1 MKDTIKYLMKDTIKY
16 LVWIFAIVPFLIA
29 CGDSN
34 TDEAPTDDFD
44 VRFELP
50 ATVDVAKGGELTFTV
65 KEGKSPQTTDSF
77 LLEGGGISYLCSI
90 LSVSS
95 ESFTVRLADECE
107 SGSYTAYLKR
117 DARKKQI
124 GKIYINIVDKIDF
137 EPSAG
142 TTVFGLVSSEEGPVA
157 NVVVSDGT
165 EVTVTDDKG
174 IYELKSAKKWG
185 YVFISVPSGYEVAA
199 EGVFPQFYQTLK
211 GAADVVEQKDF
222 KLTKVDGQDRYKLF
236 LLGDMH
242 LANRTNDAAQF
253 TQFTTDLNAYM
264 AQHSGQK
271 MYALTLGDMT
281 WDLYWYKNNYALP
294 QYRETINRQ
303 VKNLQIYHTMGNH
316 DNDFMTTSDYDAAVK
331 YVDCIG
337 PTFYSFNIGQVHYV
351 VMDNIDC
358 SAYNGTDSRNYVK
371 KLSNEQLNWLA
382 KDLAYVDKSTPLI
395 EAMHAQ
401 IYKPTSTG
409 FAFDHDSANTEA
421 LLAALDGYEVHFV
434 TGHTH
439 KVYNITP
446 DDDVVKGRD
455 IHEHNSG
462 AICASWWW
470 SGNLTPGVHVSIDG
484 APGGYA
490 IWDIDGTDF
499 AWLYKSTG
507 WPEEYQF
514 RSYDLNNVSFS
525 MDDVP
530 NIPSNVLI
538 QLAYKKYVNAYPENS
553 DNEVLIKI
561 WNWNSNWELSVVD
574 ERGKTLEYT
583 PVWAYDPLHIAA
595 LSVPRF
601 NNSGITSTPSFVTE
615 SATNFFKVKADDAD
629 VDLTITVKDE
639 FGHTWTEEMQRPK
652 AFSTDAYKLR

>member
-1 MKDTIKYLMKDTIKY
+1 MKDTIKY

-34 TDEAPTDDFD
+34 TDDAPTDDFD

-50 ATVDVAKGGELTFTV
+50 ATVDVSKGGELTFTV
-65 KEGKSPQTTDSF
+65 KEGKSPLTTDSF
-77 LLEGGGISYLCSI
+77 LLEGGGISYLCPI
-90 LSVSS
+90 LRTSS

-117 DARKKQI
+117 DARKKSI

-358 SAYNGTDSRNYVK
+358 SAYDGTDLRNCVK
-371 KLSNEQLNWLA
+371 KLSNEQLKWLA

-395 EAMHAQ
+395 VAMHAQ

-583 PVWAYDPLHIAA
+583 SVWAYDPLHIAA

>member
-1 MKDTIKYLMKDTIKY
+1 MKDTIKY

-34 TDEAPTDDFD
+34 TDDAPTDDFD

-65 KEGKSPQTTDSF
+65 KEGKSPLTTDSF
-77 LLEGGGISYLCSI
+77 LLEGGGISYLCPI
-90 LSVSS
+90 LRTSS

-117 DARKKQI
+117 DARKKSI

-358 SAYNGTDSRNYVK
+358 SAYDGTDSRNYVK
-371 KLSNEQLNWLA
+371 KLSNEQLKWLA

-395 EAMHAQ
+395 VAMHAQ

-583 PVWAYDPLHIAA
+583 PVWAYAPLHIAA

>member
-1 MKDTIKYLMKDTIKY
+1 MKDTIKY

-34 TDEAPTDDFD
+34 TDDAPTDDFD

-65 KEGKSPQTTDSF
+65 KEGKSPLTTDSF
-77 LLEGGGISYLCSI
+77 LLEGGGISYLCPI
-90 LSVSS
+90 LRTSS

-117 DARKKQI
+117 DARKKSI

-271 MYALTLGDMT
+271 MCALTLGDMT

-358 SAYNGTDSRNYVK
+358 SAYDGTDSRNYVK
-371 KLSNEQLNWLA
+371 KLSNEQLKWLA
-382 KDLAYVDKSTPLI
+382 KDLAYVDKSTPLLV
-395 EAMHAQ
+395 AMHAQ

>member
-1 MKDTIKYLMKDTIKY
+1 MKDTIKY

-331 YVDCIG
+331 SVDCIG

-358 SAYNGTDSRNYVK
+358 SAYDGTDSRNYVK

-395 EAMHAQ
+395 VAMHAQ

-409 FAFDHDSANTEA
+409 FAFDHDSANTDA

>member
-1 MKDTIKYLMKDTIKY
+1 MKDTIKY

-34 TDEAPTDDFD
+34 TDDAPTDDFD

-50 ATVDVAKGGELTFTV
+50 ATVDVSKGGELTFTV
-65 KEGKSPQTTDSF
+65 KEGKSPLTTDSF
-77 LLEGGGISYLCSI
+77 LLEGGGISYLCPI
-90 LSVSS
+90 LRTSS

-117 DARKKQI
+117 DARKKSI

-358 SAYNGTDSRNYVK
+358 SAYDGTDSRNYVM
-371 KLSNEQLNWLA
+371 KLSNEQLKWLA

-395 EAMHAQ
+395 VAMHAQ

>member
-1 MKDTIKYLMKDTIKY
+1 MKDTIKY

-34 TDEAPTDDFD
+34 TDDAPTDDFD

-50 ATVDVAKGGELTFTV
+50 ATVDVSKGGELTFTV
-65 KEGKSPQTTDSF
+65 KEGKSPLTTDSF
-77 LLEGGGISYLCSI
+77 LLEGGGISYLCPI
-90 LSVSS
+90 LRTSS

-107 SGSYTAYLKR
+107 SGSYTAYLKQ
-117 DARKKQI
+117 DARKKSI

-358 SAYNGTDSRNYVK
+358 SAYDGTDSRNYVK
-371 KLSNEQLNWLA
+371 KLSNEQLKWLA

-395 EAMHAQ
+395 VAMHAQ

-409 FAFDHDSANTEA
+409 FAFDHDSANTEALLAA

>member
-1 MKDTIKYLMKDTIKY
+1 MKDTIKY

-34 TDEAPTDDFD
+34 TDDAPTDDFD

-50 ATVDVAKGGELTFTV
+50 ATVDVSKGGELTFTV
-65 KEGKSPQTTDSF
+65 KEGKSPLTTDSF
-77 LLEGGGISYLCSI
+77 LLEGGGISYLCPI
-90 LSVSS
+90 LRTSS

-117 DARKKQI
+117 DARKKSI

-281 WDLYWYKNNYALP
+281 WNLYWYKNNYALP

-358 SAYNGTDSRNYVK
+358 SAYDGTDSRNYVK
-371 KLSNEQLNWLA
+371 KLSNEQLKWLA

-395 EAMHAQ
+395 VAMHAQ

>member
-1 MKDTIKYLMKDTIKY
+1 MKDTIKY

-34 TDEAPTDDFD
+34 TDDAPTDDFD

-65 KEGKSPQTTDSF
+65 KEGKSPLTTDSF
-77 LLEGGGISYLCSI
+77 LLEGGGISYLCPI
-90 LSVSS
+90 LRTSS

-117 DARKKQI
+117 DARKKSI

-264 AQHSGQK
+264 AQHSSQK

-358 SAYNGTDSRNYVK
+358 SAYDGTDSHNYVK
-371 KLSNEQLNWLA
+371 KLSNEQLKWLA

-395 EAMHAQ
+395 VAMHAQ

>member
-1 MKDTIKYLMKDTIKY
+1 MKDTIKY

-34 TDEAPTDDFD
+34 TDDAPTDDFD

-50 ATVDVAKGGELTFTV
+50 ATVDVSKGGELTFTV
-65 KEGKSPQTTDSF
+65 KEGKSPLTTDSF
-77 LLEGGGISYLCSI
+77 LLEGGGISYLCPI
-90 LSVSS
+90 LRTSS

-117 DARKKQI
+117 DARKKSI

-358 SAYNGTDSRNYVK
+358 SAYDGTDSRNYVK
-371 KLSNEQLNWLA
+371 KLSNEQLKWLA

-395 EAMHAQ
+395 VAMHAQ

-507 WPEEYQF
+507 WPEEYKF
-514 RSYDLNNVSFS
+514 RRYDLNKVSFS

>member
-1 MKDTIKYLMKDTIKY
+1 MKDTIKY

-34 TDEAPTDDFD
+34 TDDAPTDDFD

-65 KEGKSPQTTDSF
+65 KEGKSPLTTDSF
-77 LLEGGGISYLCSI
+77 LLEGGGISYLCPI
-90 LSVSS
+90 LRTSS

-117 DARKKQI
+117 DARKKSI

-358 SAYNGTDSRNYVK
+358 SAYDGTDSRNYVK
-371 KLSNEQLNWLA
+371 KLSNEQLKWLA

-395 EAMHAQ
+395 VAMHAQ

-439 KVYNITP
+439 KVYNIPP

>member
-1 MKDTIKYLMKDTIKY
+1 MKDTIKY

-34 TDEAPTDDFD
+34 TDDAPTDDFD

-65 KEGKSPQTTDSF
+65 KEGKSPLTTDSF
-77 LLEGGGISYLCSI
+77 LLEGGGISYLCPI
-90 LSVSS
+90 LRTSS

-117 DARKKQI
+117 DARKKSI

-358 SAYNGTDSRNYVK
+358 SAYDGTDSRNYVK
-371 KLSNEQLNWLA
+371 KLSNEQLKWLA

-395 EAMHAQ
+395 VAMPAQ

-615 SATNFFKVKADDAD
+615 SATNFFKVKAADAA

>member
-1 MKDTIKYLMKDTIKY
+1 MKDTIKY

-34 TDEAPTDDFD
+34 TDDAPTDDFD

-50 ATVDVAKGGELTFTV
+50 ATVDVSKGGELTFTV
-65 KEGKSPQTTDSF
+65 KEGKSPLTTDSF
-77 LLEGGGISYLCSI
+77 LLEGGGISYLCPI
-90 LSVSS
+90 LRTSS

-117 DARKKQI
+117 DARKKSI

-303 VKNLQIYHTMGNH
+303 VKNLQIYHTMGKH

-358 SAYNGTDSRNYVK
+358 SAYDGTDSRNYVK
-371 KLSNEQLNWLA
+371 KLSNEQLKWLA

-395 EAMHAQ
+395 VAMHAQ

-446 DDDVVKGRD
+446 DDEVKGRD

>member
-1 MKDTIKYLMKDTIKY
+1 MKDTIKY

-34 TDEAPTDDFD
+34 TDDAPTDDFD

-50 ATVDVAKGGELTFTV
+50 ATVDVSKGGELTFTV
-65 KEGKSPQTTDSF
+65 KEGKSPLTTDSF
-77 LLEGGGISYLCSI
+77 LLEGGGLSYLCPI
-90 LSVSS
+90 LRTSS

-117 DARKKQI
+117 DARKKSI

-358 SAYNGTDSRNYVK
+358 SAYDGTDSRNYVK
-371 KLSNEQLNWLA
+371 KLSNEQLKWLA

-395 EAMHAQ
+395 VAMPAQ

-639 FGHTWTEEMQRPK
+639 FGHTWTEAMQRPK

>member
-1 MKDTIKYLMKDTIKY
+1 MKDTIKY

-34 TDEAPTDDFD
+34 TDDAPTDDFD

-65 KEGKSPQTTDSF
+65 KEGKSPLTTDSF
-77 LLEGGGISYLCSI
+77 LLEGGGISYLCPI
-90 LSVSS
+90 LRTSS

-117 DARKKQI
+117 DARKKSI

-358 SAYNGTDSRNYVK
+358 SAYDGTDSRNYVK

-395 EAMHAQ
+395 VAMHAQ

-561 WNWNSNWELSVVD
+561 WNWNSNWELSVVK
-574 ERGKTLEYT
+574 RGKTLEYT

>member
-1 MKDTIKYLMKDTIKY
+1 MKDTIKY

-34 TDEAPTDDFD
+34 TDDAPTDDFD

-50 ATVDVAKGGELTFTV
+50 ATVDVSKGGELTFTV
-65 KEGKSPQTTDSF
+65 KEGKSPLTTDSF
-77 LLEGGGISYLCSI
+77 LLEGGGISYLCPI
-90 LSVSS
+90 LRTSS

-117 DARKKQI
+117 DARKKSI

-211 GAADVVEQKDF
+211 GAADFVEQKDF

-358 SAYNGTDSRNYVK
+358 SAYDGTDSRNYVK
-371 KLSNEQLNWLA
+371 KLSNEQLKWLA

-395 EAMHAQ
+395 VAMHAQ

-561 WNWNSNWELSVVD
+561 WNSNWELSVVD

>member
-1 MKDTIKYLMKDTIKY
+1 MKDTIKY

-34 TDEAPTDDFD
+34 TDDAPTDDFD

-50 ATVDVAKGGELTFTV
+50 ATVDVSKGGELTFTV
-65 KEGKSPQTTDSF
+65 KEGKSPLTTDSF
-77 LLEGGGISYLCSI
+77 LLEGGGISYLCPI
-90 LSVSS
+90 LRTSS

-117 DARKKQI
+117 DARKKSI

-358 SAYNGTDSRNYVK
+358 SAYDGTDLRNYVK
-371 KLSNEQLNWLA
+371 KLSNEQLKWLA

-395 EAMHAQ
+395 VAMHAQ

>member
-1 MKDTIKYLMKDTIKY
+1 MKDTIKY

-34 TDEAPTDDFD
+34 TDDAPTDDFD

-50 ATVDVAKGGELTFTV
+50 ATVDVSKGGELTFTV
-65 KEGKSPQTTDSF
+65 KEGKSPLTTDSF
-77 LLEGGGISYLCSI
+77 LLEGGGISYLCPI
-90 LSVSS
+90 LRTSS

-117 DARKKQI
+117 DARKKSI

-358 SAYNGTDSRNYVK
+358 SAYDGTDSRNYVK
-371 KLSNEQLNWLA
+371 KLSNEQLKWLA
-382 KDLAYVDKSTPLI
+382 KDLAYVDKSTPLLV
-395 EAMHAQ
+395 AMHAQ

>member
-1 MKDTIKYLMKDTIKY
+1 MKDTIKY

-34 TDEAPTDDFD
+34 TDDAPTDDFD

-65 KEGKSPQTTDSF
+65 KEGKSPLTTDSF
-77 LLEGGGISYLCSI
+77 LLEGGGISYLCPI
-90 LSVSS
+90 LRTSS

-117 DARKKQI
+117 DARKKSI

-358 SAYNGTDSRNYVK
+358 SAYDGTDSRNYVK
-371 KLSNEQLNWLA
+371 KLSNEQLKWLA
-382 KDLAYVDKSTPLI
+382 KELAYVDKSTPLI
-395 EAMHAQ
+395 VAMHAQ

-652 AFSTDAYKLR
+652 AFSTDTYKLR

>member
-1 MKDTIKYLMKDTIKY
+1 MKNVLKYL
-16 LVWIFAIVPFLIA
+16 LLALIA
-29 CGDSN
+29 VSQLFACGGSD
-34 TDEAPTDDFD
+34 DEKTPADNFD
-44 VRFELP
+44 VQFTVP
-50 ATVDVAKGGELTFTV
+50 GSVDVTEGGECTFAV
-65 KEGKSPQTTDSF
+65 SGGGKSPLTTDTF
-77 LLEGGGISYLCSI
+77 ILESDAGISYVCPIVNTTSD
-90 LSVSS
+90 
-95 ESFTVRLADECE
+95 SFTVRLADGCE
-107 SGSYTAYLKR
+107 TGYYKVFVKR
-117 DARKKQI
+117 DARKKSF
-124 GKIYINIVDKIDF
+124 GRIYINIVDKIDF

-358 SAYNGTDSRNYVK
+358 SAYDGTDSRNYVK
-371 KLSNEQLNWLA
+371 KLSNEQLKWLA

-395 EAMHAQ
+395 VAMHAQ

-421 LLAALDGYEVHFV
+421 L
-434 TGHTH
+434 
-439 KVYNITP
+439 
-446 DDDVVKGRD
+446 
-455 IHEHNSG
+455 
-462 AICASWWW
+462 
-470 SGNLTPGVHVSIDG
+470 
-484 APGGYA
+484 
-490 IWDIDGTDF
+490 
-499 AWLYKSTG
+499 
-507 WPEEYQF
+507 
-514 RSYDLNNVSFS
+514 
-525 MDDVP
+525 
-530 NIPSNVLI
+530 
-538 QLAYKKYVNAYPENS
+538 
-553 DNEVLIKI
+553 
-561 WNWNSNWELSVVD
+561 
-574 ERGKTLEYT
+574 
-583 PVWAYDPLHIAA
+583 
-595 LSVPRF
+595 
-601 NNSGITSTPSFVTE
+601 TPSQIYEKNVPAILDKAGVT
-615 SATNFFKVKADDAD
+615 
-629 VDLTITVKDE
+629 I
-639 FGHTWTEEMQRPK
+639 
-652 AFSTDAYKLR
+652 

>member
-1 MKDTIKYLMKDTIKY
+1 MKDTIKY

-34 TDEAPTDDFD
+34 TDDAPTDDFD

-65 KEGKSPQTTDSF
+65 KEGKSPLTTDSF
-77 LLEGGGISYLCSI
+77 LLEGGGISYLCPI
-90 LSVSS
+90 LRTSS

-117 DARKKQI
+117 DARKKSI

-358 SAYNGTDSRNYVK
+358 SAYDGTDSRNYVK
-371 KLSNEQLNWLA
+371 KLSNEQLKWLA

-395 EAMHAQ
+395 VAMHAQ

-530 NIPSNVLI
+530 NIPSNILI

-601 NNSGITSTPSFVTE
+601 NNSGITSTLSFVTE

>member
-1 MKDTIKYLMKDTIKY
+1 MKDTIKY

-34 TDEAPTDDFD
+34 TDDAPTDDFD

-50 ATVDVAKGGELTFTV
+50 ATVDVSKGGELTFTV
-65 KEGKSPQTTDSF
+65 KEGKSPLTTDSF
-77 LLEGGGISYLCSI
+77 LLEGGGISYLCPI
-90 LSVSS
+90 LRTSS

-117 DARKKQI
+117 DARKKSI

-303 VKNLQIYHTMGNH
+303 VKNLQIYHSMGNH

-358 SAYNGTDSRNYVK
+358 SAYDGTDSRNYVK
-371 KLSNEQLNWLA
+371 KLSNEQLKWLA

-395 EAMHAQ
+395 VAMHAQ

>member
-1 MKDTIKYLMKDTIKY
+1 MKDTIKY

-34 TDEAPTDDFD
+34 TDDAPTDDFD

-65 KEGKSPQTTDSF
+65 KEGKSPLTTDSF
-77 LLEGGGISYLCSI
+77 LLEGGGISYLCPI
-90 LSVSS
+90 LRTSS

-117 DARKKQI
+117 DARKKSI

-358 SAYNGTDSRNYVK
+358 SAYDGTDSRNYVK
-371 KLSNEQLNWLA
+371 KLSNEQLKWLA

-395 EAMHAQ
+395 VAMHAQ

-455 IHEHNSG
+455 IHEHNSV

>member
-1 MKDTIKYLMKDTIKY
+1 MKDTIKY

-34 TDEAPTDDFD
+34 TDDAPTDDFD

-50 ATVDVAKGGELTFTV
+50 ATVDVSKGGELTFTV
-65 KEGKSPQTTDSF
+65 KEGKSPLTTDSF
-77 LLEGGGISYLCSI
+77 LLEGGGISYLCPI
-90 LSVSS
+90 LRTSS

-107 SGSYTAYLKR
+107 SGSYTASLKR
-117 DARKKQI
+117 DARKKSI

-358 SAYNGTDSRNYVK
+358 SAYDGTDSRNYVK
-371 KLSNEQLNWLA
+371 KLSNEQLKWLA

-395 EAMHAQ
+395 VAMHAQ

>member
-1 MKDTIKYLMKDTIKY
+1 MKDTIKY

-34 TDEAPTDDFD
+34 TDDAPTDDFD

-65 KEGKSPQTTDSF
+65 KEGKSPLTTDSF
-77 LLEGGGISYLCSI
+77 LLEGGGISYLCPI
-90 LSVSS
+90 LRTSS

-117 DARKKQI
+117 DARKKSI

-337 PTFYSFNIGQVHYV
+337 PTFYSFNIGQVYYV

-358 SAYNGTDSRNYVK
+358 SAYDGTDSRNYVK
-371 KLSNEQLNWLA
+371 KLSNEQLKWLA

-395 EAMHAQ
+395 VAMHAQ

>member
-1 MKDTIKYLMKDTIKY
+1 MKDTIKY

-34 TDEAPTDDFD
+34 TDDAPTDDFD

-65 KEGKSPQTTDSF
+65 KEGKSPLTTDSF
-77 LLEGGGISYLCSI
+77 LLEGGGISYLCPI
-90 LSVSS
+90 LRTSS

-117 DARKKQI
+117 DARKKSI

-358 SAYNGTDSRNYVK
+358 SAYDGTDSRNYVK
-371 KLSNEQLNWLA
+371 KLSNEQLKWLA
-382 KDLAYVDKSTPLI
+382 KDLAYVDKSTPLLV
-395 EAMHAQ
+395 AMHAQ

-530 NIPSNVLI
+530 NMPSNVLI

>member
-1 MKDTIKYLMKDTIKY
+1 MKDTIKY

-34 TDEAPTDDFD
+34 TDDAPTDDFD

-65 KEGKSPQTTDSF
+65 KEGKSPLTTDSF
-77 LLEGGGISYLCSI
+77 LLEGGGISYLCPI
-90 LSVSS
+90 LRTSS

-117 DARKKQI
+117 DARKKSI

-294 QYRETINRQ
+294 QYRETINLQ

-358 SAYNGTDSRNYVK
+358 SAYDGTDSRNYVK
-371 KLSNEQLNWLA
+371 KLSNEQLKWLA

-395 EAMHAQ
+395 VAMHAQ

>member
-1 MKDTIKYLMKDTIKY
+1 MKDTIKY

-34 TDEAPTDDFD
+34 TDDAPTDDFD

-50 ATVDVAKGGELTFTV
+50 ATVDVSKGGELTFTV
-65 KEGKSPQTTDSF
+65 KEGKSPLTTDSF
-77 LLEGGGISYLCSI
+77 LLEGGGISYLCPI
-90 LSVSS
+90 LRTSS

-117 DARKKQI
+117 DARKKSI

-358 SAYNGTDSRNYVK
+358 SAYDGTDSRNYVK
-371 KLSNEQLNWLA
+371 KLSNEQLKWLA

-395 EAMHAQ
+395 VAMHAQ

-409 FAFDHDSANTEA
+409 FAFDHDSANTEALLAA

-583 PVWAYDPLHIAA
+583 SVWAYDPLHIAA

>member
-1 MKDTIKYLMKDTIKY
+1 MKDTIKY

-34 TDEAPTDDFD
+34 TDDAPTDDFD

-50 ATVDVAKGGELTFTV
+50 ATVDVSKGGELTFTV
-65 KEGKSPQTTDSF
+65 KEGKSPLTTDSF
-77 LLEGGGISYLCSI
+77 LLEGGGISYLCPI
-90 LSVSS
+90 LRTSS

-117 DARKKQI
+117 DARKKSI

-358 SAYNGTDSRNYVK
+358 SAYDGTDSRNYVK
-371 KLSNEQLNWLA
+371 KLSNEQLKWLA

-395 EAMHAQ
+395 VAMHAQ

-470 SGNLTPGVHVSIDG
+470 SGKQTPGVHVSIDG

-530 NIPSNVLI
+530 KIPSNVLI

-583 PVWAYDPLHIAA
+583 SVWAYDPLHIAA

-601 NNSGITSTPSFVTE
+601 NNSDITSTPSFVTE

>member
-1 MKDTIKYLMKDTIKY
+1 MKDTIKY

-34 TDEAPTDDFD
+34 TDDAPTDDFD

-65 KEGKSPQTTDSF
+65 KEGKSPLTTDSF
-77 LLEGGGISYLCSI
+77 LLEGGGISYLCPI
-90 LSVSS
+90 LRTSS

-107 SGSYTAYLKR
+107 SGSYTAYLKQ
-117 DARKKQI
+117 DARKKSI

-358 SAYNGTDSRNYVK
+358 SAYDGTDSRNYVK
-371 KLSNEQLNWLA
+371 KLSNEQLKWLA

-395 EAMHAQ
+395 VAMHAQ

>member
-1 MKDTIKYLMKDTIKY
+1 MKDTIKY

-34 TDEAPTDDFD
+34 TDDAPTDDFD

-65 KEGKSPQTTDSF
+65 KEGKSPLTTDSF
-77 LLEGGGISYLCSI
+77 LLEGGGISYLCPI
-90 LSVSS
+90 LRTSS

-117 DARKKQI
+117 DARKKSI

-281 WDLYWYKNNYALP
+281 WNLYWYKNNYALP

-358 SAYNGTDSRNYVK
+358 SAYDGTDSRNYVK
-371 KLSNEQLNWLA
+371 KLSNEQLKWLA

-395 EAMHAQ
+395 VAMHAQ

>member
-1 MKDTIKYLMKDTIKY
+1 MKDTIKY

-34 TDEAPTDDFD
+34 TDDAPTDDFD

-65 KEGKSPQTTDSF
+65 KEGKSPLTTDSF
-77 LLEGGGISYLCSI
+77 LLEGGGISYLCPI
-90 LSVSS
+90 LRTSS
-95 ESFTVRLADECE
+95 ESFTGRLADECE

-117 DARKKQI
+117 DARKKSI

-358 SAYNGTDSRNYVK
+358 SAYDGTDSRNYVK
-371 KLSNEQLNWLA
+371 KLSNEQLKWLA

-395 EAMHAQ
+395 VAMHAQ

>member
-1 MKDTIKYLMKDTIKY
+1 MKDTIKY

-34 TDEAPTDDFD
+34 TDDAPTDDFD

-65 KEGKSPQTTDSF
+65 KEGKSPLTTDSF
-77 LLEGGGISYLCSI
+77 LLEGGGISYLCPI
-90 LSVSS
+90 LRTSS

-117 DARKKQI
+117 DARKKSI

-222 KLTKVDGQDRYKLF
+222 KLTKVDGQDRYKFF

-358 SAYNGTDSRNYVK
+358 SAYDGTDSRNYVK
-371 KLSNEQLNWLA
+371 KLSNEQLKWLA
-382 KDLAYVDKSTPLI
+382 KDLAYVDKSTPLLV
-395 EAMHAQ
+395 AMHAQ

-652 AFSTDAYKLR
+652 AFSTDTYKLR

>member
-1 MKDTIKYLMKDTIKY
+1 MKDTIKY

-34 TDEAPTDDFD
+34 TDDAPTDDFD

-50 ATVDVAKGGELTFTV
+50 ATVDVSKGGELTFTV
-65 KEGKSPQTTDSF
+65 KEGKSPLTTDSF
-77 LLEGGGISYLCSI
+77 LLEGGGISYLCPI
-90 LSVSS
+90 LRTSS

-117 DARKKQI
+117 DARKKSI

-358 SAYNGTDSRNYVK
+358 SAYDGTDPRNYVK
-371 KLSNEQLNWLA
+371 KLSNEQLKWLA

-395 EAMHAQ
+395 VAMHAQ

-409 FAFDHDSANTEA
+409 FAFDLDSANTEA

>member
-1 MKDTIKYLMKDTIKY
+1 MKDTIKY

-34 TDEAPTDDFD
+34 TDDAPTDDFD

-50 ATVDVAKGGELTFTV
+50 ATVDVSKGGELTFTV
-65 KEGKSPQTTDSF
+65 KEGKSPLTTDSF
-77 LLEGGGISYLCSI
+77 LLEGGGISYLCPI
-90 LSVSS
+90 LRTSS

-117 DARKKQI
+117 DARKKSI

-303 VKNLQIYHTMGNH
+303 VKNLQIYHTMGDH

-358 SAYNGTDSRNYVK
+358 SAYDGTDSRNYVK
-371 KLSNEQLNWLA
+371 KLSNEQLKWLA

-395 EAMHAQ
+395 VAMHAQ

>member
-1 MKDTIKYLMKDTIKY
+1 MKDTIKY

-34 TDEAPTDDFD
+34 TDDAPTDDFD

-65 KEGKSPQTTDSF
+65 KEGKSPLTTDSF
-77 LLEGGGISYLCSI
+77 LLEGGGISYLCPI
-90 LSVSS
+90 LRTSS

-117 DARKKQI
+117 DARKKSI

-165 EVTVTDDKG
+165 EGTVTDDKG

-358 SAYNGTDSRNYVK
+358 SAYDGTDSRNYVK
-371 KLSNEQLNWLA
+371 KLSNEQLKWLA

-395 EAMHAQ
+395 VAMHAQ

>member
-1 MKDTIKYLMKDTIKY
+1 MKDTIKY

-34 TDEAPTDDFD
+34 TDDAPTDDFD

-50 ATVDVAKGGELTFTV
+50 ATVDVSKGGELTFTV
-65 KEGKSPQTTDSF
+65 KEGKSPLTTDSF
-77 LLEGGGISYLCSI
+77 LLEGGGISYLCPI
-90 LSVSS
+90 LRTSS

-117 DARKKQI
+117 DARKKSI

-358 SAYNGTDSRNYVK
+358 SAYDGTDSRNYVK
-371 KLSNEQLNWLA
+371 KLSNEQLKWLA

-395 EAMHAQ
+395 VAMHAQ

-583 PVWAYDPLHIAA
+583 PVGAYDPLHIAA